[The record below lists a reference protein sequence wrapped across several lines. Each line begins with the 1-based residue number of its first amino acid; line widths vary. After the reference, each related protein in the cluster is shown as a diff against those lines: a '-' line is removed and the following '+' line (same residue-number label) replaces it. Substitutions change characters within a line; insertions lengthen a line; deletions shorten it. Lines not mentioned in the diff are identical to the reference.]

1 MKNKV
6 SELMDGELS
15 GQDAEEIIA
24 VLKQEDLLS
33 RDWEIYHLIGDTM
46 RQSSHL
52 TTNVAK
58 RVSRQLASEP
68 MILVPETLR
77 KSFNQSSLQSHQQQ
91 NAKEIKPGNSKTKVF
106 AFATAASLFAM
117 LSTWVVMQNVYQQ
130 SHPAIVAEQSRM
142 QPGVDQPHYPM
153 NVLHTSGG
161 SHYPY
166 VSNNDMTNYLYFH
179 NFHKELSPGPA
190 LIRHPALYHPATES
204 TDKSTDNY
212 GR

>member
-15 GQDAEEIIA
+15 DQDAEKIVA
-24 VLKQEDLLS
+24 ALKQNDLLN
-33 RDWEIYHLIGDTM
+33 RDWEIYHLIGDTL
-46 RQSSHL
+46 RQSSNL
-52 TTNVAK
+52 TTNVAR

-68 MILVPETLR
+68 IHLVPETLR
-77 KSFNQSSLQSHQQQ
+77 KSSNQPSRQSHQQQ
-91 NAKEIKPGNSKTKVF
+91 TTEKIKPRSSKTKVF

-117 LSTWVVMQNVYQQ
+117 ISTWVVMQNVYQQ
-130 SHPAIVAEQSRM
+130 SHPVIVAEQSRI
-142 QPGVDQPHYPM
+142 QGGADQSHVPM

-161 SHYPY
+161 SQYPY
-166 VSNNDMTNYLYFH
+166 VSNGDMTNYLYFH

-190 LIRHPALYHPATES
+190 IIKHPALYPVTE
-204 TDKSTDNY
+204 STDNY